1 MILYVGLAMISL
13 GLLITFLGLG
23 EGTSGF
29 KTMEMKLIGPSLVG
43 CGVFFAVLRILF
55 CTVRVIISEDS
66 LTSKYFS
73 SKMPLRFPRAV
84 GRYLDA
90 VVAALPTSKSWWR

>member
-1 MILYVGLAMISL
+1 MILYVGLAMICF

-29 KTMEMKLIGPSLVG
+29 KTTEMKLIGPSLVG

-55 CTVRVIISEDS
+55 CTVPAFFKTICGCCCRKSKDAKRLVDKVNSRFLLCIIDISFCCR
-66 LTSKYFS
+66 T
-73 SKMPLRFPRAV
+73 
-84 GRYLDA
+84 
-90 VVAALPTSKSWWR
+90 T